1 MKILLIAGCACVL
14 AAALSGC
21 AGFTVPGVT
30 GNAGANAMGSLPA
43 QFLTDP
49 NCSHHDEATLVT
61 GAAGMPA
68 SFQVKLMRDC
78 QARPAAPTVAAV
90 VGSPAAAPVTAPAQ

>member
-1 MKILLIAGCACVL
+1 MRISSVL
-14 AAALSGC
+14 AIAAAVAAAISLSAC
-21 AGFTVPGVT
+21 AGFTVPGATNV
-30 GNAGANAMGSLPA
+30 GSSAMSSLPA

-49 NCSHHDEATLVT
+49 NCAHHDEATLVT

-78 QARPAAPTVAAV
+78 QARPAGDVTPAAVAAV
-90 VGSPAAAPVTAPAQ
+90 AAPAAK